1 MIQWNERLLQTTEEP
16 VLSCTEL
23 ITALALAVEHGADEQ
38 MVLRAAGLAKEALEH
53 GSTRIS
59 IRRHYLALLAAA
71 SRVPDFPTQLAR
83 RLRPTT
89 YGIAGYAL
97 LSSPSFKDAI
107 FFVKR
112 FSPLLNMKFS
122 IDLVIEGSIACLR
135 LRKRFAMDEAMLG
148 DFLVFELAK
157 LKVLFDDVFYG
168 RFQLSGA
175 SCLCVD
181 KARLE
186 VLRGILGVP
195 VFPAPTSNDD
205 TIAEMRFDAG
215 LLTRDLPMS
224 HQRTHASSIAV
235 CDSLMSN
242 FSSSYDLERHVKD
255 ILRGSL
261 GKVPAF
267 TDIAKAMCM
276 SQRTLRRRLEALNT
290 SYKQILDEVR
300 KELAINY
307 VTTTHYTTETIAE
320 LLGYSEA
327 ANFRHAFKRWTG
339 KSPRHFSHACDSD
352 ADEASC
358 APANS
363 SVLGRQTRIGF
374 SSSADSHSGRLGVA
388 AAAWQ

>member
-23 ITALALAVEHGADEQ
+23 ITALALAVEHGVDEPV
-38 MVLRAAGLAKEALEH
+38 VLRAAGLEKEALEH

-59 IRRHYLALLAAA
+59 IRRHYLALLAAT
-71 SRVPDFPTQLAR
+71 SKIPDFPARLAR
-83 RLRPTT
+83 RLRPTA

-97 LSSPSFKDAI
+97 LSSPTFKDAI

-112 FSPLLNMKFS
+112 FAPLLNMKFS

-135 LRKRFAMDEAMLG
+135 LRKRFAMDDAMLG
-148 DFLVFELAK
+148 DCAVFELAK
-157 LKVLFDDVFYG
+157 LKVLFDDIFYG
-168 RFQLSGA
+168 RFQLTAA
-175 SCLCVD
+175 SCLSLD
-181 KARLE
+181 KGRLE
-186 VLRGILGVP
+186 LLRQILGVP
-195 VFPAPTSNDD
+195 VFPAPRSSDE
-205 TIAEMRFDAG
+205 TIAEIRFDAG
-215 LLTRDLPMS
+215 LLTSDLPMS

-235 CDSLMSN
+235 CDSLMSD

-300 KELAINY
+300 KELAITY
-307 VTTTHYTTETIAE
+307 VTTTHYTTEAIAE

-339 KSPRHFSHACDSD
+339 KSPRHFSHVCDPNSG
-352 ADEASC
+352 EVLCAS
-358 APANS
+358 ANS
-363 SVLGRQTRIGF
+363 SALGGQTRIDF
-374 SSSADSHSGRLGVA
+374 SSSGDHHSSRLSVT